1 MFEILSTGLRLH
13 SDLSSADYAA
23 KGMSEYQE
31 QRAVKK
37 ANPGRRFM
45 PIVRFAAMF
54 ALLAFLLSPQLLP
67 AQAQPQWV
75 AALRSGGHVIVFRH
89 GATHQD
95 QADTDP
101 FNWNNT
107 EKQRHLNNAGRAKHK
122 EIGEAFRKLRIP
134 VSAVYTSL
142 IFRAIETGKI
152 MFPDIT
158 PTTTVDLVETALVY
172 TPIENNR
179 RIAALRKM
187 AATIPPA
194 GGNAVIVSHKGNV
207 LDAFGKDWFD
217 VAEGEATITK
227 PDGNAYTVVAR
238 VKADDWARIAQ

>member
-1 MFEILSTGLRLH
+1 MTEENRGQKSNQGRHLMSYIRL
-13 SDLSSADYAA
+13 
-23 KGMSEYQE
+23 
-31 QRAVKK
+31 
-37 ANPGRRFM
+37 
-45 PIVRFAAMF
+45 AAMF
-54 ALLAFLLSPQLLP
+54 ALLAFLLSPQLGA
-67 AQAQPQWV
+67 AQAQPEWV
-75 AALRSGGHVIVFRH
+75 AALGSGGHVIVFRH

-101 FNWNNT
+101 FNCNNT
-107 EKQRHLNNAGRAKHK
+107 EKQRHLNDAGRAKHK

-134 VSAVYTSL
+134 VSVVYTSL

-158 PTTTVDLVETALVY
+158 PTTTVDLVETAFVY
-172 TPIENNR
+172 TPTENSR

-187 AATIPPA
+187 AATVPPS

-227 PDGNAYTVVAR
+227 PSGSAYTVVAR
-238 VKADDWARIAQ
+238 VKADDWTKIAQ